1 MINATYTEPGLNAT
15 ISAIARL
22 ELECIRLLRAIS
34 KTHFNNVTHMS
45 KEHKRYS
52 VMQFTFP
59 TTEYSIMC
67 LNLYN
72 VAGNIY

>member
-1 MINATYTEPGLNAT
+1 
-15 ISAIARL
+15 
-22 ELECIRLLRAIS
+22 LLRAIS